1 LHRWELVGDGVAEFW
16 EVESSGVEVTVRCGR
31 LGTAGRSGTTSFD
44 SEAVATAHV
53 GELIAEKEKEGY
65 ASAPAF
71 TMPTE
76 WWPHVHVRR
85 GGRLRSDSVVAAGA
99 VEEVR
104 ATLAERLPAVETV
117 LADSAS
123 DQELVAAA
131 HAHLAGEATPLG
143 AAVLAVLLGSEP
155 LLADAWVLKH
165 GLSFAACAAVETHC
179 VEVHRN
185 DYGKVPPHLRRLP
198 LEHRFDTGSVRR
210 VRSLLAVAS
219 DEEHESAMAAVGA
232 CRTDL
237 RSMLA
242 ATYLFPGRQDWVDEA
257 FDEIERTSIPPYMR
271 GLTYGLL
278 SYAYSTV
285 AQLNRSLAVGGME
298 RYLNNK
304 GAMFTVVDGIGPDVV
319 PVLASILDLDL
330 EGDFRDLILET
341 LVEFPTAQAFD
352 GLLVRLK
359 VKRAQRTVLD
369 MARRNPVVALERFV
383 AAKGAQAKPL
393 LERHLKSYP
402 ELADRVDLPEDV
414 RAFVEEMRA
423 AKAGV
428 EDAPVDAL
436 PAVLVDPPWV
446 VKDKPKPPKPVVV
459 KGLTAPDHRAVEW
472 EPGEQAEWGRQASN
486 TYRTDDWGPLIDL
499 FRAGDLDY
507 ERQVGLFLGGPV
519 DELRPLVPEWNRGF
533 LDVVSFLTKGVVARF
548 EVDVMSNALD
558 SAVMPKG
565 DKGLVLPLV
574 SLETARLVAQWLV
587 KLKSTRDLC
596 VTWLRR
602 HPVHAARFLVP
613 DAVGPVG
620 AARRVAEAAL
630 RVIPEQAA
638 EAAREYGPEAE
649 KVIADM
655 LAVDV
660 VVPVKA
666 PTLGKWVDLSV
677 LPPVLLRGTKQAL
690 PAEAVGHLLT
700 LLALST
706 PDDGHADVKAVRAVC
721 DEASLARFSLELFEV
736 WRTNGMPAK
745 DGWVFTALGLLGD
758 DEAARRLVPL
768 IRAWP
773 GEAQHARAVT
783 GLAVLAAIGTDTA
796 LAALNSIAQRV
807 KFTGIKNKAQE
818 KIRDVAAGMGLT
830 AEELGDRLVP
840 DFGLDDAAT
849 MTIDYGSRRFTIG
862 FDEQLKPFVLDES
875 GKRLKDLPKPGAKDD
890 GELALAEHK
899 RFAQL
904 KKDVRTIAG
913 DQVIRLERSM
923 VLVRRWPAAQ
933 FRTLLAGHPLLRHL
947 VRRLVWVTEDGRS
960 FRLAEDNTLAD
971 VHDETFDLPDDAVV
985 GVAHPLHLGDAVA
998 AWAKVFADYE
1008 ILQPFPQLGRP
1019 VYRLTEA
1026 ELSSRVLDRFT
1037 NVEVEIGRLLGLTKG
1052 AWERG
1057 APMDAGIEHEI
1068 TRPLPGGGSIEM
1080 ALNPGIVVGAPDEF
1094 GPQTLGEVHLG
1105 GKRTFAEVDP
1115 VTASEL
1121 LAELTSLKG

>member
-1 LHRWELVGDGVAEFW
+1 ANV
-16 EVESSGVEVTVRCGR
+16 
-31 LGTAGRSGTTSFD
+31 
-44 SEAVATAHV
+44 
-53 GELIAEKEKEGY
+53 
-65 ASAPAF
+65 PAF
-71 TMPTE
+71 TTPAE
-76 WWPHVHVRR
+76 WRPHVHVRR
-85 GGRLRSDSVVAAGA
+85 GGRVRSDSVVAAGA

-104 ATLAERLPAVETV
+104 ATLAERLSTVETV
-117 LADSAS
+117 LADPAS

-131 HAHLAGEATPLG
+131 RAHLAGETAPLG

-155 LLADAWVLKH
+155 LLADAWVVEH

-179 VEVHRN
+179 VEVHQN
-185 DYGKVPPHLRRLP
+185 DYGKVPPHLRRIP

-219 DEEHESAMAAVGA
+219 DEEHDAAMAAVGE

-257 FDEIERTSIPPYMR
+257 FDEIERTRIPSYLR
-271 GLTYGLL
+271 GLTYWLL
-278 SYAYSTV
+278 AYSLSTV
-285 AQLNRSLAVGGME
+285 AQLNRGLAVGGME
-298 RYLNNK
+298 RYLSNK
-304 GAMFTVVDGIGPDVV
+304 GVMFTVVDGIGPDVV
-319 PVLASILDLDL
+319 PVLASILDQDL

-341 LVEFPTAQAFD
+341 LAEFPTAEAFD

-369 MARRNPVVALERFV
+369 MARRYPVVALERFV
-383 AAKGAQAKPL
+383 AAKAPQAKPL

-402 ELADRVDLPEDV
+402 ELVDRVDLPEGV

-423 AKAGV
+423 ARAGV

-436 PAVLVDPPWV
+436 PAILVDPPWV
-446 VKDKPKPPKPVVV
+446 VKDKPKPVVL
-459 KGLTAPDHRAVEW
+459 KGLTAPDYRAVEW
-472 EPGEQAEWGRQASN
+472 EPGEQAAWGVQSSN
-486 TYRTDDWGPLIDL
+486 AFRTDDWGPLLDL
-499 FRAGDLDY
+499 LRAGDIHSQQKAD
-507 ERQVGLFLGGPV
+507 LFLGGPV
-519 DELRPLVPEWNRGF
+519 DELRPLVSEWKQGTSPI
-533 LDVVSFLTKGVVARF
+533 VSYYIRNIVARF
-548 EVDVMSNALD
+548 EVDAISNALEH
-558 SAVMPKG
+558 AVKLRG
-565 DKGLVLPLV
+565 DKDGLVLPLV

-587 KLKSTRDLC
+587 KLKSTRELC

-602 HPVHAARFLVP
+602 HPLHGARFLVP

-620 AARRVAEAAL
+620 AARRAAETAL

-638 EAAREYGPEAE
+638 EAAREYGPEVE
-649 KVIADM
+649 KAIADM
-655 LAVDV
+655 LAVD

-690 PAEAVGHLLT
+690 PAGAVGHLLA

-706 PDDGHADVKAVRAVC
+706 PDDGHADVRSVRAAC
-721 DEASLARFSLELFEV
+721 DEASLARFSWELFEV

-745 DGWVFTALGLLGD
+745 DGWVLTALGLLGD
-758 DEAARRLVPL
+758 DEAALGLVPL

-783 GLAVLAAIGTDTA
+783 GLDVLAAIGTDAA

-849 MTIDYGSRRFTIG
+849 MTVDYGSRRFTVG

-890 GELALAEHK
+890 GELAPAEHK

-913 DQVIRLERSM
+913 DQIIRLERSM
-923 VLVRRWPAAQ
+923 VRVRRWPAAQ

-971 VHDETFDLPDDAVV
+971 VHDEMFDLPDDAVV

-998 AWAKVFADYE
+998 AWGEVFADYE

-1026 ELSSRVLDRFT
+1026 ELSSRVLDRFA
-1037 NVEVEIGRLLGLTKG
+1037 NVEVEVGRLLGLTKG
-1052 AWERG
+1052 EWERG

-1068 TRPLPGGGSIEM
+1068 TRPLPGGGSIEV
-1080 ALNPGIVVGAPDEF
+1080 ALSPGIVVGAPDEF
-1094 GPQTLGEVHLG
+1094 GPQTLGEVRLFG
-1105 GKRTFAEVDP
+1105 GKSTFAEVDP
-1115 VTASEL
+1115 VTVSEL
-1121 LAELTSLKG
+1121 LAELTPLKG